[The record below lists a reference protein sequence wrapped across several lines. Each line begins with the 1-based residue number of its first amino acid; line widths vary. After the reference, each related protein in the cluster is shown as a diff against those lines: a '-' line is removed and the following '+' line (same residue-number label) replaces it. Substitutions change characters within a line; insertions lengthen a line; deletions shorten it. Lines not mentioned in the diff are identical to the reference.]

1 MGDTRTTKIHRGF
14 HRVGIVAAVLAA
26 VLPLIFTIDAHA
38 SDRMAWAM
46 GTAAVAV
53 ITYVLCRAL
62 GWIIAGFVG
71 E

>member
-1 MGDTRTTKIHRGF
+1 MGNTRATKVHRGF

-26 VLPLIFTIDAHA
+26 ALPALLAVLTPSERWEWIA
-38 SDRMAWAM
+38 
-46 GTAAVAV
+46 GTVAAAVIA
-53 ITYVLCRAL
+53 YVLCRAL